1 MASPTTPATH
11 EPETEHCFYME
22 LINKTGVYAD
32 ANFDALV
39 GEMGDPEMDETAHES
54 QRHIGDLTGVFVAVA
69 MG

>member
-1 MASPTTPATH
+1 
-11 EPETEHCFYME
+11 ME